1 MFHDFAR
8 RAPGR
13 TILQAVWWDFIA
25 LFCGILAKMFY
36 RMNVVGAHNIPRTG
50 GVLLVGN
57 HQSFFDP
64 IPHAA
69 VAYDRQTAYI
79 ARSTLFHNKYFGALI
94 SSFNAIPLKEKSD
107 SAAIKAALQVLAQGR
122 CLLIY
127 PEGGRC
133 DDGAVAPFQRGV
145 ALLIRRAKVP
155 VVPIGLEGGFDIW
168 PSSQKLPRLA
178 GRLEVEAGEPIDPE
192 VLINDPDGGIER
204 LRLAVDRLRM
214 NRRESIRR
222 STQGRFPAVGPG
234 DQALLPTHENAQDSA
249 PQHRHPSPQN
259 ISSSNAHG

>member
-13 TILQAVWWDFIA
+13 TFLQAVWWDFIA
-25 LFCGILAKMFY
+25 LFCAILARIVY
-36 RMNVVGAHNIPRTG
+36 RMKVVGAHNIPRAG

-57 HQSFFDP
+57 HQSFLDP

-94 SSFNAIPLKEKSD
+94 ASFNAIPLKEKSD

-133 DDGAVAPFQRGV
+133 DDGSIAPFQRGV

-168 PSSQKLPRLA
+168 PSSRKLPRLG
-178 GRLEVEAGEPIDPE
+178 GRLEVEAGEAIDPE

-222 STQGRFPAVGPG
+222 STQGRFPANGPG
-234 DQALLPTHENAQDSA
+234 DQLLVPATESESVRAAQSQPT
-249 PQHRHPSPQN
+249 
-259 ISSSNAHG
+259 SSNSTSSTNAHA

>member
-1 MFHDFAR
+1 MFRDFSR

-13 TILQAVWWDFIA
+13 KFIQAMWWDFIA
-25 LFCGILAKMFY
+25 LFCGILARIFY
-36 RMNVVGAHNIPRTG
+36 GMKVVGAHNIPRTG

-57 HQSFFDP
+57 HQSFLDP

-79 ARSTLFHNKYFGALI
+79 ARSTLFNNKWFGALI
-94 SSFNAIPLKEKSD
+94 SSFNAIALKEKSD

-133 DDGAVAPFQRGV
+133 EDGAIAPFQRGV

-234 DQALLPTHENAQDSA
+234 DRLLVPA
-249 PQHRHPSPQN
+249 PISDGAAHSQHVHVQSKPAT
-259 ISSSNAHG
+259 NAHA

>member
-1 MFHDFAR
+1 MFRDFSR

-13 TILQAVWWDFIA
+13 KFIQAMWWDFIA
-25 LFCGILAKMFY
+25 LFCGILARIFY
-36 RMNVVGAHNIPRTG
+36 GMKVVGAHNIPRTG

-57 HQSFFDP
+57 HQSFLDP

-79 ARSTLFHNKYFGALI
+79 ARSTLFNNKWFGALI
-94 SSFNAIPLKEKSD
+94 SSFNAIALKEKSD

-133 DDGAVAPFQRGV
+133 DDGAIAPFQRGV

-178 GRLEVEAGEPIDPE
+178 GRIEVEAGEPIDPE

-234 DQALLPTHENAQDSA
+234 DRLLVPA
-249 PQHRHPSPQN
+249 PISDGAAHSQHVHVQSKPAT
-259 ISSSNAHG
+259 NAHA

>member
-57 HQSFFDP
+57 HQSFLDP

-79 ARSTLFHNKYFGALI
+79 ARSTHFHNKYLGALI
-94 SSFNAIPLKEKSD
+94 SSFHAIPLKEKSD
-107 SAAIKAALQVLAQGR
+107 SAAIKAALHVLAQGR

-133 DDGAVAPFQRGV
+133 EDGAVAPFQRGV

-222 STQGRFPAVGPG
+222 STQGRFPAIGPG
-234 DQALLPTHENAQDSA
+234 DRLLVPA
-249 PQHRHPSPQN
+249 PISDGAAHSQHVHVQSKPAT
-259 ISSSNAHG
+259 NAHA

>member
-57 HQSFFDP
+57 HQSFLDP

-133 DDGAVAPFQRGV
+133 EDGAIAPFQRGV

-234 DQALLPTHENAQDSA
+234 DRLLVPA
-249 PQHRHPSPQN
+249 PISDGAAHSQHVHSQSKPAT
-259 ISSSNAHG
+259 NAHA